1 MKFIHRVSKGS
12 RFNQIYVPAE
22 MRMTFEVGDLVE
34 VRLIEKK
41 SRVYYYENIKDLG
54 DFKRKII
61 EEIFSVI
68 KDFNNIEQAFIVGS
82 FLTSRED
89 YNDIDVII
97 VGKNAEEEVCSALT
111 EKLQLKFHIIAV
123 PEEKFERLIKVC
135 PVTRSMLY
143 YYASNKKF
151 SLSQNTSLDKNH
163 LKFLLMMPEDL
174 LEIRVKS
181 RAYYDSIRRLIAI
194 ELFLLEKDSDPLKIN
209 KEISRILGKR
219 VFSYLKRGEEIS
231 DAMLKEVREII
242 RSKLDK
248 INNLIDAK

>member
-1 MKFIHRVSKGS
+1 
-12 RFNQIYVPAE
+12 
-22 MRMTFEVGDLVE
+22 
-34 VRLIEKK
+34 
-41 SRVYYYENIKDLG
+41 
-54 DFKRKII
+54 
-61 EEIFSVI
+61 
-68 KDFNNIEQAFIVGS
+68 
-82 FLTSRED
+82 
-89 YNDIDVII
+89 
-97 VGKNAEEEVCSALT
+97 
-111 EKLQLKFHIIAV
+111 
-123 PEEKFERLIKVC
+123 
-135 PVTRSMLY
+135 
-143 YYASNKKF
+143 
-151 SLSQNTSLDKNH
+151 
-163 LKFLLMMPEDL
+163 MPEDL